1 MSLDVD
7 DRCSEGPETVTVP
20 DWPSR
25 RVDAEACKLLV
36 KVNNYSRQPPNDGC
50 GAGDLQR

>member
-1 MSLDVD
+1 MD
-7 DRCSEGPETVTVP
+7 DRFSEGPETVTVP

-25 RVDAEACKLLV
+25 RVDGEACKLLE
-36 KVNNYSRQPPNDGC
+36 KLNNYSRQPPNDGC